1 MSYLKF
7 RENCL
12 KGIKRDIKSRR
23 ERKKISPEKF
33 YILVERYFND
43 LPLNKNF
50 KFNYNQNDL
59 DDLLFI
65 LRYEFNLWL
74 EISEK
79 EIEIYNNFPEKFI
92 LINNIDKTNHYHT
105 PKSFSKGTI
114 MYFLSN
120 SGGYSSCNWLNGIPL
135 WHNKDDV
142 YEQGLRPSVQINYD
156 FIKRYDEC

>member
-7 RENCL
+7 RESCL
-12 KGIKRDIKSRR
+12 KGIKRNIKSRR

-33 YILVERYFND
+33 YILVERYFNN
-43 LPLNKNF
+43 LPPNKNF
-50 KFNYNQNDL
+50 KFKYNQNDL

-92 LINNIDKTNHYHT
+92 LINDVDKTNHYHT
-105 PKSFSKGTI
+105 PKNFSKGTI
-114 MYFLSN
+114 MYFLSK
-120 SGGYSSCNWLNGIPL
+120 SGGYSSCNWLNGISVF
-135 WHNKDDV
+135 NKDDV
-142 YEQGLRPSVQINYD
+142 YDHDQ
-156 FIKRYDEC
+156 DECTN

>member
-7 RENCL
+7 RESCL

-23 ERKKISPEKF
+23 ERKKISPDKF
-33 YILVERYFND
+33 YIIVERYFND
-43 LPLNKNF
+43 LPPNKNF
-50 KFNYNQNDL
+50 KFKCNQNDL

-92 LINNIDKTNHYHT
+92 LINDVDKTNHYHT
-105 PKSFSKGTI
+105 PKNFSKGTI
-114 MYFLSN
+114 MYFLSK

-142 YEQGLRPSVQINYD
+142 YEHELSPSVQINYD
-156 FIKRYDEC
+156 FIKKVS